1 MADATLE
8 LNKSANVDT
17 AYAVVDGQKHKV
29 QLIATPEGTLELP
42 ASPASDTGYLIT
54 ADGKKHKVKLVASLA
69 GGSGGLDQETAD
81 EIENNASVLK
91 TTQTLNQSVDM
102 QKTLTASYLNA
113 FSNLDTR
120 PSHKAKGAWVFS
132 SNGEIGIVDDV
143 VGSRLTITTV
153 HTAPAGIPS
162 GGGSYKFLGSEGSTT
177 AKWIYGLV
185 LDDIYANETMAS
197 ANYFGEKPF
206 MSKTGAYETTKF
218 QTYTVKSVS
227 SPASFTLNSD
237 TSNGQIVITDAAM
250 LFAEI
255 KRMWI
260 DSYGGYGAITQIEPG
275 QTITLTFNVD
285 DYYGPTMLQYNME
298 VYISNPSTGDSF
310 TGNSIYVTS
319 SDFSMMG
326 LSSTLTTGG
335 MYTMELTV
343 GSVGGSGYQYES
355 QGCAKIQAATADN
368 PTYAF
373 AMPGNMVQM
382 GGIVNLPNIGPGVAV
397 DNNPV
402 TLPRELANANYVV
415 QLTVITE
422 SGFQQIAVDASNRT
436 TTGFEVCAR
445 NNDTAATITG
455 AKVAWTVVGIL
466 PMTTFSGLA

>member
-8 LNKSANVDT
+8 LSNSANVDT
-17 AYAVVDGQKHKV
+17 AYAAVDGQKHKV
-29 QLIATPEGTLELP
+29 QLIAIPEGTLELP
-42 ASPASDTGYLIT
+42 ANPASDTGYIT
-54 ADGKKHKVKLVASLA
+54 TTDGKKHKVKLVASLA
-69 GGSGGLDQETAD
+69 GGGLDQETAD

-91 TTQTLNQSVDM
+91 TTQTLSQSIDM
-102 QKTLTASYLNA
+102 FKTVPATYMNA
-113 FSNLDTR
+113 FSNLDAR

-132 SNGEIGIVDDV
+132 SNGEIGIVDEV
-143 VGSRLTITTV
+143 TPNGLRVITV
-153 HTAPAGIPS
+153 HKAPAGIPS
-162 GGGSYKFLGSEGSTT
+162 GGGNYKFLGSEGSST

-197 ANYFGEKPF
+197 TGYFGDKPF
-206 MSKTGAYETTKF
+206 MSKSGANNTTKF

-237 TSNGQIVITDAAM
+237 TSNGQIVITDAAA
-250 LFAEI
+250 LFADI
-255 KRMWI
+255 KSRWI
-260 DSYGGYGAITQIEPG
+260 DSYGGYGTITQIEPG
-275 QTITLTFNVD
+275 QTITINFQVD
-285 DYYGPTMLQYNME
+285 DHYGPTMLQYNAD

-310 TGNSIYVTS
+310 TGNSMYLTS
-319 SDFSMMG
+319 SDLSMMG
-326 LSSTLTTGG
+326 LSSTLTAGG
-335 MYTMELTV
+335 TYTLELTV

-355 QGCAKIQAATADN
+355 QGCAKIQAATEAD

-373 AMPGNMVQM
+373 SMPGNMVQM
-382 GGIVNLPNIGPGVAV
+382 GGVIDLPNIGPGVAV
-397 DNNPV
+397 DNNLV
-402 TLPRELANANYVV
+402 TLPRELATANYVV

-422 SGFQQIAVDASNRT
+422 SGFQQLAVDASNRT

-466 PMTTFSGLA
+466 PTTTFSGLA